1 MATEIKKLI
10 IALAGSPTAA
20 NAQTLEAGRLV
31 SDGVRLRMHDGSTA
45 GGLKCLMTGEGGSA
59 PDFDTVAITAS
70 GDTTFTWASLAIHA
84 CRYVT
89 IGAGSGAYTRNLI
102 LPTTYSGN
110 TLPAGTQCKVIIV
123 FAPTVADYH
132 VDIYSAA
139 TSNPK
144 LMRASSR
151 AGEASAA
158 EVTLVF
164 NGTAWLAGP
173 LVYST

>member
-10 IALAGSPTAA
+10 IALAADATAA
-20 NAQTLEAGRLV
+20 DAQTLEAGRLV
-31 SDGVRLRMHDGSTA
+31 SDGTRLRLHNGATA
-45 GGLKCLMTGEGGSA
+45 GGLKCLMQGEGGSA
-59 PDFDTVAITAS
+59 PDFATVALTAS
-70 GDTTFTWASLAIHA
+70 GDTTFTWAGSAIHA
-84 CRYVT
+84 ARYVT
-89 IGAGSGAYTRNLI
+89 VGAGSGAYTRNLV

-110 TLPAGTQCKVIIV
+110 TLPAGTQCKVIIIL
-123 FAPTVADYH
+123 APTVSGYH
-132 VDIYSAA
+132 VDIYSGS

-151 AGEASAA
+151 DGEASAA
-158 EVTLVF
+158 EVTLIF